1 MSTPPIRLY
10 GAGEIGTM
18 LGLSRHWV
26 IKHYTH
32 PDAPRADYTTMH
44 GTSVQSLWSAEALDH
59 WRAFHAGEGSIPR
72 NGRYTTFSDHHSVN
86 HVGKIQVTWKLS
98 WRCAHSGGVV
108 WWFST
113 PDGWFTSSDDGRSWE
128 MTGSMLRPSEYHYIY
143 VNDVVRPSG
152 AVAALL
158 REVEKLRRRL
168 EGVTHLLT
176 PTEALTT
183 VDP

>member
-44 GTSVQSLWSAEALDH
+44 GTSVQSLWSAAALDH

-72 NGRYTTFSDHHSVN
+72 NGRYTTFSDHHAVN
-86 HVGKIQVTWKLS
+86 HVGKIEVTWKLS
-98 WRCAHSGGVV
+98 WRCDYDGGTA
-108 WWFST
+108 WLYST
-113 PDGWFTSSDDGRSWE
+113 PEGWYISTDDGHSWE
-128 MTGSMLRPSEYHYIY
+128 ATGSMIRDREYRYMS
-143 VNDVVRPSG
+143 VNGNVPPGS
-152 AVAALL
+152 AVKAIL
-158 REVEKLRRRL
+158 RECQKLRARI
-168 EGVTHLLT
+168 EKYSSN
-176 PTEALTT
+176 E
-183 VDP
+183 